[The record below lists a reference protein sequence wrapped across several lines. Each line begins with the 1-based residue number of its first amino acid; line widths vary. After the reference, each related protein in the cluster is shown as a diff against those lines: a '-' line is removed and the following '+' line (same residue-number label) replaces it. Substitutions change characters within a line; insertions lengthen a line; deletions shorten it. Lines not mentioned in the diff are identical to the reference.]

1 MDRLYVETKF
11 ATDDAG
17 ALSALAWPFGG
28 KGDRIGDVILPG
40 AFAKAKFPLPM
51 LFAHD
56 QRSPIGVW
64 TEGEE
69 KADGYYLKGRL
80 LVEEVTLAREV
91 RALIKAQAVKG
102 VSIGF
107 RTLKWDRKAEGG
119 REIKDLELLESSI
132 VAIPMHPG
140 ARVTSA
146 KTAVQAHALAAAI
159 NRATAQLTKG

>member
-1 MDRLYVETKF
+1 MDRLFLETKF
-11 ATDDAG
+11 ATDEAG
-17 ALSALAWPFGG
+17 SISALAWPFG
-28 KGDRIGDVILPG
+28 KPDRVNDAIEKG
-40 AFAKAKFPLPM
+40 AFRKARFPLPL

-56 QRSPIGVW
+56 QREPIGLW

-80 LVEEVTLAREV
+80 LVDDIGRAREV
-91 RALIKAQAVKG
+91 LALVKQKAVRG

-107 RTLKWDRKAEGG
+107 RTLKWDRSQDGG
-119 REIKDLELLESSI
+119 RVIKEVELLEASI

-146 KTAVQAHALAAAI
+146 KTAVEAYAIAAALH
-159 NRATAQLTKG
+159 RATAHFAKR